1 VLCVL
6 YALMAALPAAP
17 ASHIVL
23 STSGGSPDWLL
34 GPLRFAGAAAAD
46 DTIAGPLFYAA
57 LWVALIL
64 YLVVLAGAAGM
75 PRRLAI
81 GAVVALHLVFLLAPP
96 LLSHDVF
103 SYIAYARLGVAH
115 NLNPYVHAPVEIPAD
130 PAFVHAGSIKAVSAY
145 GPLFT
150 LLTYPLSPL
159 GVAAA
164 LWILKTVAA
173 LASLGIVWIVW
184 RVARMLGRDPLVPAL
199 AVGLNPL
206 VLVHVVGG
214 AHNEALTVLLTMAG
228 VALWLGGREAGGVAL
243 ATVAAGVKASAGLV
257 VPFLVV
263 GRRPGVRAV
272 DADAAPG
279 DRSRVVRLAAA
290 AAAAA
295 VTVALVGIVAFGFHA
310 LDAFSLIGDNQGRT
324 SRFSL
329 PHKAAQLL
337 GALLPGNALDYRDVV
352 RTVFAVAF
360 AAVVLWLLWRAWRG
374 AMNALDAIGW
384 TNFAVLVA
392 SAWLV
397 PWYILWLLPFAALS
411 RDRRLQVATLAL
423 TAWMLAIGVPL

>member
-1 VLCVL
+1 
-6 YALMAALPAAP
+6 MAALPAAP
-17 ASHIVL
+17 ASNIVL

-34 GPLRFAGAAAAD
+34 GPLRFAGVAAAD
-46 DTIAGPLFYAA
+46 DTIAAPLFYAA
-57 LWVALIL
+57 LWAALIL

-103 SYIAYARLGVAH
+103 SYIAYARLGEAH
-115 NLNPYVHAPVEIPAD
+115 HLNPYVHAPVEIPAD
-130 PAFVHAGSIKAVSAY
+130 PGFVHAGSVRAVSAY

-164 LWILKTVAA
+164 LWILKTIAA

-214 AHNEALTVLLTMAG
+214 GHNEALTVLLTMAG
-228 VALWLGGREAGGVAL
+228 VALWLGGRQAGGVVM
-243 ATVAAGVKASAGLV
+243 ATVATGVKASAGLV
-257 VPFLVV
+257 VPFLVL
-263 GRRPGVRAV
+263 GRRPGA
-272 DADAAPG
+272 AAHAAP
-279 DRSRVVRLAAA
+279 RERPRVVRLAAA

-295 VTVALVGIVAFGFHA
+295 IVVALVGIAAFGLHA
-310 LDAFSLIGDNQGRT
+310 LDAFSLISDNQGRT

-329 PHKAAQLL
+329 PHKTAQLL
-337 GALLPGNALDYRDVV
+337 GALLPGSAVDYRGVV
-352 RTVFAVAF
+352 RAVFAVAF
-360 AAVVLWLLWRAWRG
+360 AAVLLWLLWRAWRG
-374 AMNALDAIGW
+374 AMDALDAIGW
-384 TNFAVLVA
+384 ANFAVLAA

-411 RDRRLQVATLAL
+411 RDRRLHLATLAL

>member
-1 VLCVL
+1 
-6 YALMAALPAAP
+6 MAALPAAP
-17 ASHIVL
+17 ASNIVL

-34 GPLRFAGAAAAD
+34 GPLRFAGVSAAD

-64 YLVVLAGAAGM
+64 YLVVLAGATGLS
-75 PRRLAI
+75 RRFAI
-81 GAVVALHLVFLLAPP
+81 GAVVALHAVFLLAPP

-103 SYIAYARLGVAH
+103 SYIAYARLGVANH
-115 NLNPYVHAPVEIPAD
+115 LNPYVYAPVEIPAD
-130 PAFVHAGSIKAVSAY
+130 PGFVHAGSVDAVSAY

-159 GVAAA
+159 GVPAA
-164 LWILKTVAA
+164 LWILKTIAA

-184 RVARMLGRDPLVPAL
+184 RIAQMLGRDPLVPAL

-228 VALWLGGREAGGVAL
+228 VALWLGGREAGGVMV

-263 GRRPGVRAV
+263 GRRPGAGRDAN
-272 DADAAPG
+272 ADAADP
-279 DRSRVVRLAAA
+279 SRVMRLAAA
-290 AAAAA
+290 AAGAA

-310 LDAFSLIGDNQGRT
+310 LDAFSLISDNQGRT

-329 PHKAAQLL
+329 PHKTAQLL
-337 GALLPGNALDYRDVV
+337 AALLPGDALDYRGTV
-352 RTVFAVAF
+352 RALFAVAF
-360 AAVVLWLLWRAWRG
+360 AAVLLWLLWRAWRG
-374 AMNALDAIGW
+374 ATNVLDAIGW
-384 TNFAVLVA
+384 ANFAILIA

-411 RDRRLQVATLAL
+411 RDRRLHVATLAL
-423 TAWMLAIGVPL
+423 TAWMLAITVPL